1 MTDQS
6 DSALVGVRPADA
18 DRRRAN
24 PIVWAVSGALDG
36 LAFGDRVTVLQAG
49 HEWLGEVVVPAD
61 RLVEWPDSAPEQPPI
76 VVRRATEDDW
86 PEPPVTDG
94 RRLLDSLGLPRELLV
109 RSRPG
114 SAPGPLVAHAAPGAR
129 EATEDDRG
137 DQERGGDQRESE

>member
-18 DRRRAN
+18 DQRRAS
-24 PIVWAVSGALDG
+24 PIVWALPGALD
-36 LAFGDRVTVLQAG
+36 LAFGDRVAVFQTG

-61 RLVEWPDSAPEQPPI
+61 RLVEWPGPAADQPPI

-86 PEPPVTDG
+86 PESPVTDG